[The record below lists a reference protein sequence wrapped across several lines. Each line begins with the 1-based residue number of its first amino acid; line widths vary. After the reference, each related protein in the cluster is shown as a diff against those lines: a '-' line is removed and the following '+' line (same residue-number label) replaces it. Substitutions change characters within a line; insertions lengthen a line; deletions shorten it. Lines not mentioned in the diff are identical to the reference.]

1 MFEKFTEKA
10 INAVTEA
17 QNQAKSMNNAS
28 VQPEHLLLAIAKQS
42 KGISLKIF
50 RMNNITFDELL
61 TVVET
66 KLRFEKSKK
75 DLQTVPFSDGF
86 KNLLKK
92 TLDLANKSGNNYVLF
107 EHLFLAVIND
117 KLSYNRRILEHF
129 DFDFYKAKEILSK
142 LGQRK
147 SKRLSHPEIEET
159 KETETPYLAAECLFE
174 DEQSS
179 KIFERAV
186 SKLSASNYE
195 ILGTEQ
201 IISSILEDKD
211 SELAKILEENGITAD
226 VFEEKLAQQSSRAS
240 EYGSKQVIFTPNAF
254 VAMNLAIQTA
264 KELGSSEVRAEH
276 MVLGLLKAKK
286 GIAYDI
292 FEDLNIDDDK
302 LAHSIVKP
310 IEKQMP
316 QALTILRLAKQE
328 ARRLGRNIVGTEMI
342 LLGIINEGTGI
353 GFKVLNDLEINIKDT
368 RQTVENLIG
377 YGNEYYDKEIVF
389 TKRAKKV
396 LETAWKKAKKHNKP
410 RIGSEHLLYALTV
423 EPKSVAM
430 KALEQLG
437 VDAVELKQGILKEL
451 NAELLK
457 NSANEIEK

>member
-17 QNQAKSMNNAS
+17 QNQARAMNNAS

-42 KGISLKIF
+42 KGISLKLF
-50 RMNNITFDELL
+50 KVNKVTYEELL

-66 KLRFEKSKK
+66 KLRFEKSDKVI
-75 DLQTVPFSDGF
+75 QNIPFSDGL
-86 KNLLKK
+86 KELLKK
-92 TLDLANKSGNNYVLF
+92 TLDLASKSGNSYVLF
-107 EHLFLAVIND
+107 EHLFLVVLND
-117 KLSYNRRILEHF
+117 KTSYNKRILEGFGF
-129 DFDFYKAKEILSK
+129 DFFNAKEILYK
-142 LGQRK
+142 LVQKK
-147 SKRLSHPEIEET
+147 SKKLSHPEIEDT
-159 KETETPYLAAECLFE
+159 KEVEAPYLFADCLFE
-174 DEQSS
+174 DKESS

-211 SELAKILEENGITAD
+211 SEVSKLLEEGGITAEA
-226 VFEEKLAQQSSRAS
+226 FEEKLSQQSSRAS
-240 EYGSKQVIFTPNAF
+240 EFDNKQVIFTPNAF

-264 KELGSSEVRAEH
+264 KELGSSEVKAEH
-276 MVLGLLKAKK
+276 MVLGLLRAKK
-286 GIAYDI
+286 GVAYDI
-292 FEDLNIDDDK
+292 FKELHIDDDT

-316 QALTILRLAKQE
+316 QALTILRLAKLE

-353 GFKVLNDLEINIKDT
+353 GFKVLNNLEININDT

-396 LETAWKKAKKHNKP
+396 LETAWNKAKKYNKP
-410 RIGSEHLLYALTV
+410 RISSEHLLYAITI

-437 VDAVELKQGILKEL
+437 VDAVEIKQGILKEI
-451 NAELLK
+451 NAEASK
-457 NSANEIEK
+457 SSANEFDK